1 MKRNDVIKLSKSPHI
16 ISSYSVVG
24 KKEHEGPLGRLF
36 DEHSIDMRFGE
47 KTWELAES
55 EMQKRALVGALS
67 RSPMTISS
75 LGCIFA
81 GDLQNQCAASSYGL
95 MDFNLP
101 FIGLYGACS
110 TLGEA
115 LICSSLA
122 IESGAIDS
130 AAVVTSSHFCTAER
144 QFRFPLPYGNQ
155 RQPIAQR
162 TVTGA
167 GAYILSTEG
176 AGPRVSEAII
186 GRIVDKG
193 VSDANN
199 MGAAMA
205 PAAADTLYR
214 YFTQSGT
221 SPRDYDVI
229 VTGDLANEG
238 EWLLRELLK
247 REGIILGDAYTDCG
261 LMIYNMKEQE
271 VHSGAS
277 GCGCSSVVF
286 SGFFMKK
293 LLSGEI
299 KNMLL
304 VTTGALMSAGSLN
317 QGNTIPGIAHLVRIE
332 GEKR

>member
-1 MKRNDVIKLSKSPHI
+1 MKRNDVVKLNKRPHI
-16 ISSYSVVG
+16 NSSYSVVG
-24 KKEHEGPLGRLF
+24 KKEYEGPLGKFF
-36 DEHSIDMRFGE
+36 DEHSKDMRFGK

-55 EMQKRALVGALS
+55 EMQKRALIGA
-67 RSPMTISS
+67 ISKS
-75 LGCIFA
+75 GISAHDIGWIFA

-101 FIGLYGACS
+101 YIGLYGACS
-110 TLGEA
+110 TFGEG
-115 LICSSLA
+115 LISAAVA
-122 IESGAIDS
+122 IESGAIDT

-167 GAYILSTEG
+167 GANILSTQG
-176 AGPRVSEAII
+176 HGPHITEVLVGRV
-186 GRIVDKG
+186 VDKG
-193 VSDANN
+193 ISDANN

-205 PAAADTLYR
+205 PAAVDTLYR
-214 YFTQSGT
+214 YFNETGSKP
-221 SPRDYDVI
+221 SDFDVI
-229 VTGDLANEG
+229 VTGDLAYEG
-238 EWLLRELLK
+238 EWLVRELLK
-247 REGIILGDAYTDCG
+247 KEGIALGNSYTDCG
-261 LMIYNMKEQE
+261 LMIYNMKEQD
-271 VHSGAS
+271 VHAGGS
-277 GCGCSSVVF
+277 GCGCSNVVF

-304 VTTGALMSAGSLN
+304 LTTGALMSPDSLN

-332 GEKR
+332 GEGR

>member
-1 MKRNDVIKLSKSPHI
+1 MKRKDIIKLNKAPRL
-16 ISSYSVVG
+16 ISSYTVVG

-36 DEHSIDMRFGE
+36 DEHSLDTRFGK

-55 EMQKRALVGALS
+55 EMQKRALIGAIT
-67 RSPMTISS
+67 RSGISAS
-75 LGCIFA
+75 KLGWIFA

-101 FIGLYGACS
+101 YVGLYGACS

-115 LICSSLA
+115 LISASIA
-122 IESGAIDS
+122 IESSAIDS

-167 GAYILSTEG
+167 GAYILSSEG
-176 AGPRVSEAII
+176 VGPRIAEVLV

-193 VSDANN
+193 ISDANN

-205 PAAADTLYR
+205 PAAADTLRR
-214 YFTQSGT
+214 YFSESGK
-221 SPRDYDVI
+221 SPSDFDVI
-229 VTGDLANEG
+229 VTGDLACEG
-238 EWLLRELLK
+238 EWLLRELLL
-247 REGIILGDAYTDCG
+247 REGISLRDNYTDCG
-261 LMIYNMKEQE
+261 LMIYNIKEQD
-271 VHSGAS
+271 VHAGAS
-277 GCGCSSVVF
+277 GCGCSSTVF

-317 QGNTIPGIAHLVRIE
+317 QGGTIPGIAHLVHIE

>member
-1 MKRNDVIKLSKSPHI
+1 MNRKDVVRLKSTVNI
-16 ISSYSVVG
+16 ISSYSIVG
-24 KKEHEGPLGRLF
+24 KKEYKGPLGRLF
-36 DEHSIDMRFGE
+36 DEHSDNMRFGQ

-55 EMQKRALVGALS
+55 EMQKRALTGAITKSGLTAS
-67 RSPMTISS
+67 DI
-75 LGCIFA
+75 GCIFA

-95 MDFNLP
+95 RDFNLP
-101 FIGLYGACS
+101 LVGLYGACS
-110 TLGEA
+110 TFGEA
-115 LICSSLA
+115 LICASVA
-122 IESGAIDS
+122 IEAGAVS
-130 AAVVTSSHFCTAER
+130 TAAAVTSSHFCTAER

-167 GAYILSTEG
+167 GACLLSNKKS
-176 AGPRVSEAII
+176 GPRISELLV
-186 GRIVDKG
+186 GRIVDRG

-205 PAAADTLYR
+205 PAAADTLFR
-214 YFTQSGT
+214 YFNESNTL
-221 SPRDYDVI
+221 PKDYDAI
-229 VTGDLANEG
+229 VTGDLASEG

-247 REGIILGDAYTDCG
+247 REGIELTGGYTDCG
-261 LMIYNMKEQE
+261 LMIYNIEEQD
-271 VHSGAS
+271 VHAGGS
-277 GCGCSSVVF
+277 GCGCSSTVF

-304 VTTGALMSAGSLN
+304 VTTGALMNTGSLN

-332 GEKR
+332 GGQP

>member
-1 MKRNDVIKLSKSPHI
+1 MKRKDIIRLNSTPHI

-24 KKEHEGPLGRLF
+24 KKEFQGPLGRLF
-36 DEHSIDMRFGE
+36 DEHSNDMRFGR

-55 EMQKRALVGALS
+55 EMQKRALVGAITKS
-67 RSPMTISS
+67 GIPANKM
-75 LGCIFA
+75 GWIFA

-95 MDFNLP
+95 MDFDLP

-110 TLGEA
+110 TFGEA
-115 LICSSLA
+115 LISASIA
-122 IESGAIDS
+122 IESKAIS
-130 AAVVTSSHFCTAER
+130 TAAVVTSSHFCTAER

-167 GAYILSTEG
+167 GAFILSNEGNGARITE
-176 AGPRVSEAII
+176 VMV

-193 VSDANN
+193 ISDANN

-214 YFTQSGT
+214 YFNESGT
-221 SPRDYDVI
+221 CPSDFDVI
-229 VTGDLANEG
+229 VTGDLASEG
-238 EWLLRELLK
+238 EWLLRELLRK
-247 REGIILGDAYTDCG
+247 EGIDLGASYTDCG
-261 LMIYNMKEQE
+261 LMIYNMKEQD
-271 VHSGAS
+271 VHAGAS
-277 GCGCSSVVF
+277 GCGCSCVVF

-293 LLSGEI
+293 LMSGEI

-304 VTTGALMSAGSLN
+304 VTTGALMNTGSLN

-332 GEKR
+332 GGQT

>member
-1 MKRNDVIKLSKSPHI
+1 MKRKDIIKLSKSPYI

-24 KKEHEGPLGRLF
+24 KKEYEGPLGRLF
-36 DEHSIDMRFGE
+36 DEHSLDTRFGR

-55 EMQKRALVGALS
+55 EMQKRALVGAIA
-67 RSPMTISS
+67 RSGITANDIGM
-75 LGCIFA
+75 IFA

-95 MDFNLP
+95 MDFKLP
-101 FIGLYGACS
+101 YIGLYGACS
-110 TLGEA
+110 TFGEG
-115 LICSSLA
+115 LISAGIA
-122 IESGAIDS
+122 IESGAINT

-167 GAYILSTEG
+167 GAYILSDKGRGARITEVM
-176 AGPRVSEAII
+176 P
-186 GRIVDKG
+186 GRIIDKG
-193 VSDANN
+193 ISDANN

-214 YFTQSGT
+214 YFTESGK
-221 SPRDYDVI
+221 SPDEFDVI
-229 VTGDLANEG
+229 VTGDLAGEG
-238 EWLLRELLK
+238 EWLLRELMK
-247 REGIILGDAYTDCG
+247 KEGITLGSSYTDCG
-261 LMIYNMKEQE
+261 LMIYNMKEQD
-271 VHSGAS
+271 VHAGAS

-286 SGFFMKK
+286 SAFFMKK

-304 VTTGALMSAGSLN
+304 LTTGALMSAGSLN
-317 QGNTIPGIAHLVRIE
+317 QGNTIPGIAHLVHIE
-332 GEKR
+332 GERE